1 MNPSISGAV
10 VRDGRLELPTSCS
23 QSKRATNCA
32 NPGYEIQTDP
42 TAGCSNSGVCLQM
55 ATPQNLTAVHV
66 ACRKRTECRRKTIL
80 YFTEICRKVK
90 SYIEEAPC
98 PYGHGALILATA
110 AAIAATAVVAAAPTA
125 AAAAA
130 PDDDQ
135 QNDDPAAVPAASATV
150 ITAHI
155 GTSYEI
161 EM

>member
-1 MNPSISGAV
+1 MNTQPRHPKCRALPVEPHPDIQFLPLYHGERENQRFFCLWSFMWSKPLLCRFLQPGEIPQTQVSQGFAAF
-10 VRDGRLELPTSCS
+10 RLAPFRIPPRHS

-98 PYGHGALILATA
+98 P
-110 AAIAATAVVAAAPTA
+110 
-125 AAAAA
+125 
-130 PDDDQ
+130 
-135 QNDDPAAVPAASATV
+135 
-150 ITAHI
+150 
-155 GTSYEI
+155 
-161 EM
+161 